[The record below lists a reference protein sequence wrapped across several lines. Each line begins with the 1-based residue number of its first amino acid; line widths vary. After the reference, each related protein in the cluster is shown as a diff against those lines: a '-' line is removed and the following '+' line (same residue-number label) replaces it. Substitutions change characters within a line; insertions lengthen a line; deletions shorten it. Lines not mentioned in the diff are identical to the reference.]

1 MCIARSGPEKTSGT
15 RRRNISTRFATCWAA
30 STSIPHSS
38 EIAQRTVRAT
48 AHFTTDDDGLTKEWR
63 GRVWLNPPYAQPDIA
78 DFVAKVIT
86 EYRACRITEAI
97 MLTHNFTCTRW
108 FHKALRSAQ
117 AFCLTL
123 GRVKFVDPSGNI
135 ASPTKGSASSTSA
148 TGLRHS
154 LRVSIASALSP
165 GLGAMTSTR
174 RGSGG
179 RSELCHERQRQR
191 FQPAACSILAA
202 G

>member
-1 MCIARSGPEKTSGT
+1 MAR
-15 RRRNISTRFATCWAA
+15 
-30 STSIPHSS
+30 
-38 EIAQRTVRAT
+38 Q
-48 AHFTTDDDGLTKEWR
+48 GLAEPT
-63 GRVWLNPPYAQPDIA
+63 YAQPDIA

-135 ASPTKGSASSTSA
+135 ASPTKGQCFFYFGHQPEAFASRFDSIGFVA
-148 TGLRHS
+148 GPWGDDEYQTGIGRALRA
-154 LRVSIASALSP
+154 VP
-165 GLGAMTSTR
+165 
-174 RGSGG
+174 
-179 RSELCHERQRQR
+179 
-191 FQPAACSILAA
+191 
-202 G
+202 